1 VETLVLAAGGGG
13 DALGALMVTSHVGC
27 RGTPLI
33 ATYAWERLRIDPSP
47 GPRGRD
53 GFSGLGLVG
62 GVPAEILMGSDTV
75 PPGSS
80 TLPRLVQ
87 SSDLRLFLLDPL
99 KGALGLHEQIVMLAE
114 SLSVR
119 RVVVLDV
126 GGDILGRGDEPNLLS
141 PLADGLVLSSTFD
154 LNIPV
159 EAWVLGPSVDGELD
173 DLTVHRLLE
182 SLGAERIGNVNTE
195 DATPVLKLLEWHPSE
210 ATALVSAAALG
221 IRGSVEM
228 RRRDNIVILRDGS
241 ATLWR
246 VPVEAMRENSLFLED
261 LSRTSTLD
269 EADDVIR
276 PMAGSELDYERD
288 KAKDFVPSL
297 GSLPDDKEL
306 RHRVTEY
313 AKDALSRGV
322 EFITVRRLAEAIKAP
337 SATFPDV
344 SRVML
349 SGRDYRRGPLMDV
362 QALASAT

>member
-1 VETLVLAAGGGG
+1 
-13 DALGALMVTSHVGC
+13 
-27 RGTPLI
+27 
-33 ATYAWERLRIDPSP
+33 
-47 GPRGRD
+47 
-53 GFSGLGLVG
+53 
-62 GVPAEILMGSDTV
+62 MGSDTV
-75 PPGSS
+75 PPGRS

-119 RVVVLDV
+119 RVLVLDV

-141 PLADGLVLSSTFD
+141 PLADGLALSSTFD

-182 SLGAERIGNVNTE
+182 SLDAERIGNVNTE
-195 DATPVLKLLEWHPSE
+195 DAIPVLKLLEWHPSE

-269 EADDVIR
+269 EADEIIR
-276 PMAGSELDYERD
+276 PIAVELDYERD

-297 GSLPDDKEL
+297 GTLPDDKEL

-313 AKDALSRGV
+313 ANDALSRGV

-337 SATFPDV
+337 SATFSDV
-344 SRVML
+344 SRVLL

-362 QALASAT
+362 RTLASAT